1 MIRGDA
7 HLQLGKQLFILR
19 AEVCRHV
26 IRIKI
31 VVNAGVL
38 AAGWAA
44 EGGAFLDEIK
54 GKRIPCANVVEREF
68 EALLV
73 GLVGG

>member
-7 HLQLGKQLFILR
+7 HLQLRKQLFILR
-19 AEVCRHV
+19 AEVCRQV

-38 AAGWAA
+38 AAG
-44 EGGAFLDEIK
+44 
-54 GKRIPCANVVEREF
+54 
-68 EALLV
+68 
-73 GLVGG
+73 